1 MYSDITGAIRIAA
14 QSLQFCCL
22 IICVYGYS
30 IVWKRRRESFVKKR
44 NLGMI
49 LANQGA
55 IALMSIAQAIWLQLQ
70 TEEHKTRIH
79 ITIAYSLTN
88 TALWLWA
95 WLMLTRT
102 WMIYF
107 TVHWIQD
114 SLRDGWRFHINK
126 RDSDPSWFLQN
137 FQKYGQMPRMLG
149 MFGLLMFVAF
159 AIFESNTVYN
169 CLQEEMDWFSFG
181 GFITALIIGFVGPLG
196 FYIFLIRNTPS
207 FPDHLRIQWESN
219 MIAKCMICLGVSFV
233 LLCIALVTVRS
244 EEIFD
249 LVRCIASFVWA
260 IITILLAITS
270 SICIVPKEDLK
281 NSVSST
287 SNTDKRAL
295 SPRMSRDAIL
305 RDTLKDRTSLD
316 SFMLHLAKS
325 YSMEILLSLIEF
337 VQYREWLNETLNFND
352 TTNETKVA
360 DTNQSAHSKGL
371 SIEFPDNIIVSEI
384 IENDESE
391 LIKEYEWS
399 EEVVQIQRARFKAH
413 RLYEK
418 YISEERAGYEINIS
432 HAERRRLRAL
442 LEDPEVLLA
451 SDIDVNALNTLF
463 DKCEEQMI
471 QYLRDS
477 VMRFKRSEERI
488 STIGTVDHLTIKVE
502 HLAASHTPAHS
513 GSWSAETEEL

>member
-1 MYSDITGAIRIAA
+1 
-14 QSLQFCCL
+14 
-22 IICVYGYS
+22 
-30 IVWKRRRESFVKKR
+30 
-44 NLGMI
+44 
-49 LANQGA
+49 
-55 IALMSIAQAIWLQLQ
+55 
-70 TEEHKTRIH
+70 
-79 ITIAYSLTN
+79 
-88 TALWLWA
+88 
-95 WLMLTRT
+95 
-102 WMIYF
+102 
-107 TVHWIQD
+107 
-114 SLRDGWRFHINK
+114 
-126 RDSDPSWFLQN
+126 
-137 FQKYGQMPRMLG
+137 
-149 MFGLLMFVAF
+149 
-159 AIFESNTVYN
+159 
-169 CLQEEMDWFSFG
+169 
-181 GFITALIIGFVGPLG
+181 
-196 FYIFLIRNTPS
+196 
-207 FPDHLRIQWESN
+207 
-219 MIAKCMICLGVSFV
+219 
-233 LLCIALVTVRS
+233 
-244 EEIFD
+244 
-249 LVRCIASFVWA
+249 
-260 IITILLAITS
+260 
-270 SICIVPKEDLK
+270 
-281 NSVSST
+281 
-287 SNTDKRAL
+287 
-295 SPRMSRDAIL
+295 
-305 RDTLKDRTSLD
+305 
-316 SFMLHLAKS
+316 
-325 YSMEILLSLIEF
+325 
-337 VQYREWLNETLNFND
+337 LNETLNFND